1 LSLKAKAKDLSLNV
15 KTNDLSL
22 KAKAKDLSLNAK
34 TKDLSLKATVKAK
47 AKAKNMPYCPQGT
60 SRPRTWP

>member
-1 LSLKAKAKDLSLNV
+1 MSLKAKAKDLSLNV

-47 AKAKNMPYCPQGT
+47 AKNMPYCLQGT